1 MIIIQEIQTNGT
13 QTALTPA
20 ITKTDRNEAESRFHS
35 ILAAA
40 AISKVEVHTVI
51 MYDEHGNL
59 IDRKY
64 YEHLPEPEEEP
75 EAEPAE

>member
-1 MIIIQEIQTNGT
+1 MFIIQEIQTNGT

-20 ITKTDRNEAESRFHS
+20 ITKTDPNEAESRFHS

-51 MYDEHGNL
+51 MYDEHGNV
-59 IDRKY
+59 IKREF
-64 YEHLPEPEEEP
+64 YEHLPES
-75 EAEPAE
+75 AE